1 MPITRSY
8 ANAFEIVD
16 YTQELV
22 SIPNQWNLV
31 NSLGL
36 FDSEG
41 VSQHTITFETSN
53 GTIGMITDQVRG
65 ARARMNQDET
75 RALRSFAIPYFSMD
89 DAVKPQDIQGK
100 LAFGSATAAETE
112 AAVIARKMLRIR
124 RSYSALLETSRVH
137 AITTGGIY
145 APNGT
150 VVGNMYTEF
159 SVTRKEVDF
168 VLGTSTTELTA
179 KIEEGIAHI
188 QDNILSGESIS
199 GFVAL
204 CSPQF
209 FAKLIAHATIKE
221 AYKYY
226 SSTQE
231 PLRNRLGTG
240 VQRQFVHGGV
250 TFIEYR
256 GTNPAGAQYIP
267 SGDAYLLPTGTMDT
281 FKTYFSPG
289 NKFDLVNT
297 IGEEVY
303 MWLYRDVKGSE
314 ITIETESNMLSMVRR
329 PQCVARLF
337 SSN

>member
-16 YTQELV
+16 YTQDLV

-31 NSLGL
+31 NQLGI
-36 FDSEG
+36 FSNEG

-53 GTIGMITDQVRG
+53 GTIGMISDQVRG
-65 ARARMNQDET
+65 ARAQMNQDEN
-75 RALRSFAIPYFSMD
+75 RALRSFAVPHFPMD

-100 LAFGSATAAETE
+100 RAFGSTDAAETE

-124 RSYSALLETSRVH
+124 RSYAALLETSRVY
-137 AITTGGIY
+137 ALTTGGIY

-168 VLGTSTTELTA
+168 VLGTSTTEQTA
-179 KIEEGIAHI
+179 KIEEAIAHS
-188 QDNILSGESIS
+188 QDQIMSGESLT
-199 GFVAL
+199 GFIAL

-209 FAKLIAHATIKE
+209 FAKLIAHATVKE

-226 SSTQE
+226 ASTQS
-231 PLRNRLGTG
+231 PLRERLGTG
-240 VQRQFVHGGV
+240 VERTFVHGGV

-256 GTNPAGAQYIP
+256 GTNPAGAQYIT
-267 SGDAYLLPTGTMDT
+267 SGDAVLLPTGTSDT
-281 FKTYFSPG
+281 FKTYFGPG
-289 NKFDLVNT
+289 NKFEYINT

-303 MWLYRDVKGSE
+303 MNVYRDMKGSE
-314 ITIETESNMLSMVRR
+314 ITIETESNMLSMIRR

>member
-8 ANAFEIVD
+8 TNAFEIVD
-16 YTQELV
+16 YTQDLV

-36 FDSEG
+36 FDVEG
-41 VSQHTITFETSN
+41 VSQHSITFETSN

-65 ARARMNQDET
+65 ARSQMNQDET
-75 RALRSFAIPYFSMD
+75 RALRSFAIPHFNLD

-100 LAFGSATAAETE
+100 RAFGSTDAAETE

-124 RSYSALLETSRVH
+124 RSYSALLETSRVY
-137 AITTGGIY
+137 ALTTGGIY

-179 KIEEGIAHI
+179 KIEEGIAHS
-188 QDNILSGESIS
+188 QDNILSGESLT
-199 GFVAL
+199 GFIAL

-267 SGDAYLLPTGTMDT
+267 SGDAYLIPTGTMDT

-329 PQCVARLF
+329 PQCIVRLF

>member
-8 ANAFEIVD
+8 TNAFEIVD
-16 YTQELV
+16 YTEDLV

-36 FDSEG
+36 FDVEG

-65 ARARMNQDET
+65 ARALMNQDEN
-75 RALRSFAIPYFSMD
+75 RALRSLAIPHFNLD

-100 LAFGSATAAETE
+100 RAFGSTDAAETE

-124 RSYSALLETSRVH
+124 RSYSALMETARVH
-137 AITTGGIY
+137 LLTTGGIY

-159 SVTRKEVDF
+159 GITRKEVDF

-188 QDNILSGESIS
+188 QDNILSGESIT

-209 FAKLIAHATIKE
+209 FAKLIAHATVKE

-240 VQRQFVHGGV
+240 VERQFVHGGI

-256 GTNPAGAQYIP
+256 GVNPAGSQYIP
-267 SGDAYLLPTGTMDT
+267 SGDAYLMPTGTMDT
-281 FKTYFSPG
+281 FKTYFSPA
-289 NKFDLVNT
+289 NKFDYINT
-297 IGEEVY
+297 IGQEVY
-303 MWLYRDVKGSE
+303 MFSYRDPKGSE
-314 ITIETESNMLSMVRR
+314 ITIETESNMLNMMRR
-329 PQCVARLF
+329 PQVVVRLF
-337 SSN
+337 TSN

>member
-8 ANAFEIVD
+8 TNAFEIVD
-16 YTQELV
+16 YTQDLV

-36 FDSEG
+36 FDVEG
-41 VSQHTITFETSN
+41 VSQHSITFETSN

-65 ARARMNQDET
+65 ARSQMNQDET
-75 RALRSFAIPYFSMD
+75 RALRSFAIPHFNLD

-100 LAFGSATAAETE
+100 RAFGSTDAAETE

-124 RSYSALLETSRVH
+124 RSYSALLETSRVY
-137 AITTGGIY
+137 ALTTGGIY

-179 KIEEGIAHI
+179 KIEEGIAHS
-188 QDNILSGESIS
+188 QDNILSGESLT
-199 GFVAL
+199 GFIAL

-267 SGDAYLLPTGTMDT
+267 SGDAYLIPTGTMDT

-329 PQCVARLF
+329 PQCIIRLF

>member
-16 YTQELV
+16 YTQDLV

-31 NSLGL
+31 NQLGI
-36 FDSEG
+36 FSNEG

-65 ARARMNQDET
+65 ARAQMNQDEN
-75 RALRSFAIPYFSMD
+75 RALRSFAVPHFPMD

-100 LAFGSATAAETE
+100 RAFGSTDAAETE

-124 RSYSALLETSRVH
+124 RSYAALLETSRVY
-137 AITTGGIY
+137 ALTTGGIY

-150 VVGNMYTEF
+150 VVGNMYSEF
-159 SVTRKEVDF
+159 GVTRKEVDF

-179 KIEEGIAHI
+179 KIEEAIAHS
-188 QDNILSGESIS
+188 QDQIMSGESLT
-199 GFVAL
+199 GFIAL

-209 FAKLIAHATIKE
+209 FAKLIAHATVKE

-226 SSTQE
+226 ASTQS
-231 PLRNRLGTG
+231 PLRERLGTG
-240 VQRQFVHGGV
+240 VERTFVHGGV

-267 SGDAYLLPTGTMDT
+267 AGDSYLIPTGTSDT

-289 NKFDLVNT
+289 NKFEYINT

-303 MWLYRDVKGSE
+303 MNVYRDVKGSE
-314 ITIETESNMLSMVRR
+314 ITIETESNMLSLVRR
-329 PQCVARLF
+329 PQCIIRLW

>member
-16 YTQELV
+16 YTQDLV

-36 FDSEG
+36 FDVEG
-41 VSQHTITFETSN
+41 VSQHSITFETSN

-65 ARARMNQDET
+65 ARSQMNQDET
-75 RALRSFAIPYFSMD
+75 RALRSFAIPHFNLD

-100 LAFGSATAAETE
+100 RAFGSTDAAETE

-124 RSYSALLETSRVH
+124 RSYSALLETSRVY
-137 AITTGGIY
+137 ALTTGGIY

-179 KIEEGIAHI
+179 KIEEGIAHS
-188 QDNILSGESIS
+188 QDNILSGESLT
-199 GFVAL
+199 GFIAL

-267 SGDAYLLPTGTMDT
+267 SGDAYLIPTGTMDT

-329 PQCVARLF
+329 PQCIVRLF

>member
-16 YTQELV
+16 YTQDLV

-65 ARARMNQDET
+65 ARAQMNQDEN
-75 RALRSFAIPYFSMD
+75 RALRSFAIPHFNLD

-100 LAFGSATAAETE
+100 RAFGSTDAAETE

-124 RSYSALLETSRVH
+124 RSYSALLETSRVY
-137 AITTGGIY
+137 ALTTGGIY

-188 QDNILSGESIS
+188 QDNILSGESIT
-199 GFVAL
+199 GFIAL

-303 MWLYRDVKGSE
+303 MWVYRNMTGSE
-314 ITIETESNMLSMVRR
+314 ITIETESNMLSMIRR